1 MTTPTQTT
9 ELFVLEDL
17 EDTGRPSGLAESDL
31 DALRAIADWITTY
44 VTKPHEELIGRAGTV
59 CPFVPGSVER
69 KTLWLAPERIGDRVE
84 ADVVELMR
92 GYKRLLLERS
102 AEGEEDVYDVIAV
115 VFGDLPADRAQGLFG
130 DVIEQLAVPSYVED
144 GVLFGPYYE
153 GNEATALYNPGFRPF
168 ESPVPF
174 MFVRH
179 GVVGDWKFFLDDDAW
194 LGLWAHRFGESATH
208 ALAEELRRLPWREPR
223 AR

>member
-1 MTTPTQTT
+1 MAMPTQTT
-9 ELFVLEDL
+9 ELFLLEDL
-17 EDTGRPSGLAESDL
+17 EDAGRTSGLSESDL
-31 DALRAIADWITTY
+31 DGLRAIADWITTY
-44 VTKPHEELIGRAGTV
+44 VTQPHEELVGHAGPV
-59 CPFVPGSVER
+59 CPFLPGSVER
-69 KTLWLAPERIGDRVE
+69 KSLWLAPERVGE
-84 ADVVELMR
+84 ANVVELMR
-92 GYKRLLLERS
+92 GYKRLLLEQ
-102 AEGEEDVYDVIAV
+102 GDGDDDVYDVIAV
-115 VFGDLPADRAQGLFG
+115 VFSDLPAERAQGVFG
-130 DVIEQLAVPSYVED
+130 EVIEQLAVPSYAED
-144 GVLFGPYYE
+144 GVLFGPYYA

-179 GVVGDWKFFLDDDAW
+179 GVVGDWKFFLDDDEW

>member
-1 MTTPTQTT
+1 MPTQTA
-9 ELFVLEDL
+9 ELFLLEDL
-17 EDTGRPSGLAESDL
+17 RDAGRTSGLAEGEL
-31 DALRAIADWITTY
+31 DGLRAIADWITTY
-44 VTKPHEELIGRAGTV
+44 VTKSHEELVGHAGPV

-69 KTLWLAPERIGDRVE
+69 KTLWLAPERIGDRDE

-92 GYKRLLLERS
+92 GYKRLLLERA

-115 VFGDLPADRAQGLFG
+115 IFGDLPADRAQGIFG
-130 DVIEQLAVPSYVED
+130 EVIEQLAVPSYVED
-144 GVLFGPYYE
+144 GILFGPYYE

-179 GVVGDWKFFLDDDAW
+179 GVVADWKFFLDDDEW

-208 ALAEELRRLPWREPR
+208 ALAEELRGLPWREPR
-223 AR
+223 SR

>member
-1 MTTPTQTT
+1 MATPTQTAD
-9 ELFVLEDL
+9 LFLLEDL
-17 EDTGRPSGLAESDL
+17 EDAGRTSGLAESDL
-31 DALRAIADWITTY
+31 EGLRAIGDWITTY
-44 VTKPHEELIGRAGTV
+44 VTQPHEDLVGRAGPV
-59 CPFVPGSVER
+59 CPFVPRSVER
-69 KTLWLAPERIGDRVE
+69 KTLWLAPERLRE
-84 ADVVELMR
+84 ANVVELMR
-92 GYKRLLLERS
+92 GYKRLLLER
-102 AEGEEDVYDVIAV
+102 ADGDDDVYDVIAV
-115 VFGDLPADRAQGLFG
+115 VFSDLAAERAQVVFG
-130 DVIEQLAVPSYVED
+130 EVIEQLAVPSYVED

-179 GVVGDWKFFLDDDAW
+179 GVVGDWKFFLDDDEW

-223 AR
+223 AG

>member
-1 MTTPTQTT
+1 MATPTQTT
-9 ELFVLEDL
+9 ELFLLEDI
-17 EDTGRPSGLAESDL
+17 EDADRTSGLAESDL
-31 DALRAIADWITTY
+31 DGLRAIADWITTY
-44 VTKPHEELIGRAGTV
+44 VTQPHEELVGHAGPV
-59 CPFVPGSVER
+59 CPFLPGSVER
-69 KTLWLAPERIGDRVE
+69 KTLWLAPERISDRDE

-92 GYKRLLLERS
+92 GYKRLLLQRP

-115 VFGDLPADRAQGLFG
+115 VFGDLPADRAQGIFG

-179 GVVGDWKFFLDDDAW
+179 GVVGDWKFFLDDDEW
-194 LGLWAHRFGESATH
+194 LGLWAHRFSESATH
-208 ALAEELRRLPWREPR
+208 ALAEELRGLPWRERKAP
-223 AR
+223 

>member
-1 MTTPTQTT
+1 MATPTQTT
-9 ELFVLEDL
+9 ELFLLEDI
-17 EDTGRPSGLAESDL
+17 EDADRTSGLAESDL
-31 DALRAIADWITTY
+31 DGLRAIADWITTY
-44 VTKPHEELIGRAGTV
+44 VTQPHEELVGHAGPV
-59 CPFVPGSVER
+59 CPFLPGSVER
-69 KTLWLAPERIGDRVE
+69 KTLWLAPERVGE

-92 GYKRLLLERS
+92 GYKQLLLDR
-102 AEGEEDVYDVIAV
+102 ADGYDVYEVIAV
-115 VFGDLPADRAQGLFG
+115 VFGDLPADRAQGIFG

-179 GVVGDWKFFLDDDAW
+179 GVVGDWKFFLDDDEW
-194 LGLWAHRFGESATH
+194 LGLWAHRFSESATH
-208 ALAEELRRLPWREPR
+208 ALAEELRGLPWRERKAP
-223 AR
+223 

>member
-1 MTTPTQTT
+1 
-9 ELFVLEDL
+9 
-17 EDTGRPSGLAESDL
+17 
-31 DALRAIADWITTY
+31 
-44 VTKPHEELIGRAGTV
+44 
-59 CPFVPGSVER
+59 
-69 KTLWLAPERIGDRVE
+69 
-84 ADVVELMR
+84 
-92 GYKRLLLERS
+92 
-102 AEGEEDVYDVIAV
+102 VIAV
-115 VFGDLPADRAQGLFG
+115 VFSDLAAERAQVVFG
-130 DVIEQLAVPSYVED
+130 EVIEQLAVPSYVED
-144 GVLFGPYYE
+144 GVLYGPYYE

-179 GVVGDWKFFLDDDAW
+179 GVVGDWQFFLDDDEW